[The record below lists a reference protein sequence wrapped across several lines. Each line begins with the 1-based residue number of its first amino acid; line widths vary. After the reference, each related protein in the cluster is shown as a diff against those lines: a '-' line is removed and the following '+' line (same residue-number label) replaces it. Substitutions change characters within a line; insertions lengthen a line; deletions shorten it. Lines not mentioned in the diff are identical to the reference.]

1 MQNICYQ
8 GFKKLKEIITIRLKK
23 KFINPHDICQSVI
36 IDKALN
42 YC

>member
-1 MQNICYQ
+1 MLPRIQKIKRDNYHNI
-8 GFKKLKEIITIRLKK
+8 EK
-23 KFINPHDICQSVI
+23 KFINSHDICQSVI